1 MQKERHES
9 GIKTSRTTITAM
21 ATSRSTTT
29 VRRTLAKAAA
39 LSLSLTFAAC
49 GGSNGGGSTSSG
61 ANSEAATPDA
71 KADVETSAALAAAST
86 TVPLALSL
94 KMNTDGLEADA
105 SNDRFIIKYRDGTTE
120 RDSTSAVQS
129 RLQKLSGAFPARAH
143 HFRRT
148 GIGADVVTTDRK
160 LTMKEAKAFMR
171 AIASDP
177 NVDYIEADREM
188 STTMAPND
196 PDYSKQW
203 SLSSNQKAGSGYPG
217 IRAEGAW
224 DMANG
229 AGAVIA
235 VVDNGTT
242 SHADLNANI
251 LPGYDFTSTN
261 RGGNGTNPG
270 ILTETC
276 AIDWHG
282 THVAGI
288 AAALTNNG
296 YGGAGI
302 APGAKVV
309 PVRVMN
315 ACGKGYTSDI
325 ADGIV
330 WAAGGTVSGVPANP
344 HPAKIINLSLGG
356 LGGCET
362 TLQNALDLAVSRGAT
377 VVAAAGNNS
386 TTATNFSPANC
397 RNVISVGGSNR
408 WGSRW
413 VSSNY
418 GPTVDIAA
426 PGDSIWST
434 YNNGTAKPGTEGYAY
449 ASGTSMAA
457 PAVSGVIALI
467 QSVAPTPLT
476 PIELRTLLAQNAQP
490 FPGGAP
496 DQPIGAGILDATAAV
511 TAARL
516 GKIPAAANFTFKQ
529 SDKLMHVSCTDLST
543 ARGAPIRSWTWNFG
557 TAAGNTVTTKSTN
570 PELDVE
576 QPGTYEFTL
585 TVTDAN
591 GGISK
596 VTRPFEVEPMRVT
609 DISDDGT
616 AVRFPMNAADKQY
629 FSVTIPPGVRSSV
642 AQVGVKSLTFTL
654 SPDTTRDVATMSL
667 KSGTALMTNPSCTS
681 VMSGGKSAVCA
692 VNGVGPGTYYVLVS
706 SASAIDNVSIKAV
719 SLYYYQ

>member
-9 GIKTSRTTITAM
+9 GSKASRTTIKAM
-21 ATSRSTTT
+21 ATPRSTST
-29 VRRTLAKAAA
+29 VRRTLAQAAA

-49 GGSNGGGSTSSG
+49 GGSNGSSAIGSG

-71 KADVETSAALAAAST
+71 KADVETSAAFAAAST

-129 RLQKLSGAFPARAH
+129 RLQKLSGAFPAKAH

-203 SLSSNQKAGSGYPG
+203 SLSSTQKAGGYPG
-217 IRAEGAW
+217 IRAESAW

-330 WAAGGTVSGVPANP
+330 WAAGGTVSGVPANT
-344 HPAKIINLSLGG
+344 HPAKVINLSLGG
-356 LGGCET
+356 LGGCES
-362 TLQNALDLAVSRGAT
+362 TLQNALDFAVSRGAT

-386 TTATNFSPANC
+386 TSATNFSPANC

-413 VSSNY
+413 VNSNY

-467 QSVAPTPLT
+467 QSVAPAPLT
-476 PIELRTLLAQNAQP
+476 PIEMRTLLAQNVQP
-490 FPGGAP
+490 FTGGAP

-516 GKIPAAANFTFKQ
+516 GRIPAAANFTCKQ

-557 TAAGNTVTTKSTN
+557 TAAADTVTTKSTN

-692 VNGVGPGTYYVLVS
+692 VNGVAVGTYYVLVS

>member
-1 MQKERHES
+1 MQQERHES
-9 GIKTSRTTITAM
+9 GSETSRTTIA
-21 ATSRSTTT
+21 ALAASRSIITA
-29 VRRTLAKAAA
+29 RRTLVSAAA
-39 LSLSLTFAAC
+39 LSLSLTLAAC
-49 GGSNGGGSTSSG
+49 GGSNGSSTIGSG
-61 ANSEAATPDA
+61 AAGEAAAPA
-71 KADVETSAALAAAST
+71 ANADVETSAALAAEST
-86 TVPLALSL
+86 SVPLALSL
-94 KMNTDGLEADA
+94 KMNTDGLEPDA
-105 SNDRFIIKYRDGTTE
+105 GNDRFIVKYRDGTAE

-129 RLQKLSGAFPARAH
+129 RLQKLSAAFPAKAH

-148 GIGADVVTTDRK
+148 GIGADVVTTGRK
-160 LTMKEAKAFMR
+160 LNMKEAKAFMR

-196 PDYSKQW
+196 PDYSRQW

-242 SHADLNANI
+242 SHADLNPNI
-251 LPGYDFTSTN
+251 LPGYDFTATH

-270 ILTETC
+270 IVTETC
-276 AIDWHG
+276 AVDWHG

-296 YGGAGI
+296 YGGAGV

-315 ACGKGYTSDI
+315 ACGRGYTSDI

-330 WAAGGTVSGVPANP
+330 WAAGGTVSGVPANT

-356 LGGCET
+356 LGGCES
-362 TLQNALDLAVSRGAT
+362 TLQNALDFAVSRGAT
-377 VVAAAGNNS
+377 VVAAAGNNAMS
-386 TTATNFSPANC
+386 ATKFSPANC

-413 VSSNY
+413 VDSNY

-434 YNNGTAKPGTEGYAY
+434 YNNGAATPGTEGYAY

-457 PAVSGVIALI
+457 PAVSGVLALM
-467 QSVAPTPLT
+467 QSVAPTPLS
-476 PIELRTLLAQNAQP
+476 PIELRTLLAQNVQP
-490 FPGGAP
+490 FPGGKP

-511 TAARL
+511 AAARL
-516 GKIPAAANFTFKQ
+516 GKIPAAANFSCKQ

-543 ARGAPIRSWTWNFG
+543 ARGAPIRSWAWNFG
-557 TAAGNTVTTKSTN
+557 TAAGDTVTTKSTN
-570 PELDVE
+570 PELDFE

-609 DISDDGT
+609 NIADDGS
-616 AVRFPMNAADKQY
+616 AVRFPMSAGDKQY
-629 FSVTIPPGVRSSV
+629 FSVTIPPGARSSV
-642 AQVGVKSLTFTL
+642 APVGVKSLTFTL
-654 SPDTTRDVATMSL
+654 SPDTPRDVATMSL
-667 KSGTALMTNPSCTS
+667 KSGTASMANPSCTS
-681 VMSGGKSAVCA
+681 VMSGGKPAVCV
-692 VNGVGPGTYYVLVS
+692 VNGVGVGTYYVLVS

>member
-9 GIKTSRTTITAM
+9 GSETSRTTIA
-21 ATSRSTTT
+21 ALAASRSIITA
-29 VRRTLAKAAA
+29 RRTLVCAAA
-39 LSLSLTFAAC
+39 LSLSLTLAAC
-49 GGSNGGGSTSSG
+49 GGSNGSGTIGSG
-61 ANSEAATPDA
+61 AGDEAAAPA
-71 KADVETSAALAAAST
+71 ANADIETSAALAAEST
-86 TVPLALSL
+86 SVPLALSL
-94 KMNTDGLEADA
+94 KMKTDGLEPDA
-105 SNDRFIIKYRDGTTE
+105 SNDRFIVKYRDGTAE

-129 RLQKLSGAFPARAH
+129 RLQKLSAAFPAKAH

-148 GIGADVVTTDRK
+148 GIGADVVTTGRK
-160 LTMKEAKAFMR
+160 LNMKEAKAFMR

-196 PDYSKQW
+196 PDYSRQW

-242 SHADLNANI
+242 SHADLNPNI
-251 LPGYDFTSTN
+251 LPGYDFTATH

-270 ILTETC
+270 IITETC
-276 AIDWHG
+276 AVDWHG

-296 YGGAGI
+296 YGGAGV

-315 ACGKGYTSDI
+315 ACGRGYTSDI

-330 WAAGGTVSGVPANP
+330 WAAGGTVSGVPANT

-356 LGGCET
+356 LGGCES
-362 TLQNALDLAVSRGAT
+362 TLQNALDFAVSRGAT
-377 VVAAAGNNS
+377 VVAAAGNN
-386 TTATNFSPANC
+386 ATSATKFSPANC

-413 VSSNY
+413 VDSNY

-434 YNNGTAKPGTEGYAY
+434 YNNGAVTPGTEGYAY

-457 PAVSGVIALI
+457 PAVSGVLALM

-476 PIELRTLLAQNAQP
+476 PIELRTLLAQNVQP
-490 FPGGAP
+490 FPGGKP

-511 TAARL
+511 AAARL
-516 GKIPAAANFTFKQ
+516 GKIPAAANFSCKQ

-543 ARGAPIRSWTWNFG
+543 ARGAPIRSWAWNFG
-557 TAAGNTVTTKSTN
+557 TAAGDTVTTKSTN
-570 PELDVE
+570 PELDFE

-609 DISDDGT
+609 NIADDGS
-616 AVRFPMNAADKQY
+616 AVRFPMSAGDKQY
-629 FSVTIPPGVRSSV
+629 FSVTIPPDARSSV
-642 AQVGVKSLTFTL
+642 APVGVKSLTFTL
-654 SPDTTRDVATMSL
+654 SPDTPRDVATLLL
-667 KSGTALMTNPSCTS
+667 KSGTASMANPSCTS
-681 VMSGGKSAVCA
+681 VMSGGKPAVCV
-692 VNGVGPGTYYVLVS
+692 VNGVGIGTYYVLVS